1 MLPFC
6 AECLTPGYVE
16 DFTVATS
23 SYFPHK
29 AFQDLDKAVYL
40 ERNIYCSNCL
50 SNSIVEVGV
59 VHPKYPFPLTRFEIP
74 PDIRPKTTREF
85 TDLVKT
91 YLNSGYVLVKGSD
104 VLDDLVKTLI
114 LLNIENSPDSPIEVN
129 EKKDYFRGPENT
141 KYLAFC
147 PKCHQEPVITIKGT
161 KRVNFL
167 KETTSI
173 KIQDIDVKCPLCDTE
188 PICFRIS
195 PKDENYLKSFEQTE
209 LLLES
214 IEGPLQVKFLPM
226 GNSYYSIAD
235 RYPQNFDESELSR
248 SIELILKKINKR
260 DAALLSPDEIIT
272 K

>member
-6 AECLTPGYVE
+6 AECLNPGYTV
-16 DFTVATS
+16 DFTAVTS

-50 SNSIVEVGV
+50 SNSIVEVGI
-59 VHPKYPFPLTRFEIP
+59 VHPNYPFPLTCFEIP

-114 LLNIENSPDSPIEVN
+114 LLNIENSPDRPIAAD
-129 EKKDYFRGPENT
+129 EKKDYLWSPENI
-141 KYLAFC
+141 KYLSFC
-147 PKCHQEPVITIKGT
+147 PTCRKEPVITIKGT

-173 KIQDIDVKCPLCDTE
+173 KIHDIDVKCPICDTE
-188 PICFRIS
+188 PVCFRIS
-195 PKDENYLKSFEQTE
+195 PKNGTYLKSLEQTE
-209 LLLES
+209 LSLDS

-226 GNSYYSIAD
+226 GDSYYSIAE
-235 RYPQNFDESELSR
+235 RHPQSLDESELSR
-248 SIELILKKINKR
+248 SIELILTKINQP
-260 DAALLSPDEIIT
+260 DASLLSPSMRP
-272 K
+272 